1 MSPTFSND
9 VSEKCTL
16 NTEDNLQRSE
26 LIQRDLTVGC
36 TNVCEMQA
44 LMGIAQT
51 IIHHKEDLVSHV
63 YEYCS
68 HKLAFS
74 FSKGV
79 LVLKERG
86 TKRNNTFHFE
96 DITS

>member
-1 MSPTFSND
+1 MSSTFSNY
-9 VSEKCTL
+9 VSENGAL
-16 NTEDNLQRSE
+16 NTESNLQRSE

-36 TNVCEMQA
+36 TSVSEMQA
-44 LMGIAQT
+44 VMGIAQT

-63 YEYCS
+63 YDYCS